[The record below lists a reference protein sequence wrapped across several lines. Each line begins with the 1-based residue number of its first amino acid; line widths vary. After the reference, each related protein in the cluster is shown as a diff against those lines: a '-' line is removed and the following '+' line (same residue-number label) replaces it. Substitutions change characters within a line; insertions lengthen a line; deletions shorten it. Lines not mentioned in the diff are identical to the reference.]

1 MDALFCIIW
10 ILRCLSTCL
19 WMWLSV
25 AMFFLWIS
33 CIFFCQC
40 FMMTFM
46 RLPLSSSVCIL
57 KTEEH
62 TYTLWQTQKP
72 YVSSCV
78 LIFSIS
84 AHTNTALFLYSLS
97 VGAWTNVPS
106 APAPGKQTAFIPN
119 EGLMNFLKGGDGP
132 NWSWYVP
139 SGGVDGAIGRSLV
152 LLPCDSQTRPKWK
165 NLLALTGQ
173 FTVY

>member
-1 MDALFCIIW
+1 MNKLHFLTSMLYDEVKFIFMSVYLENTRTHMYALSQTRKTWVF
-10 ILRCLSTCL
+10 LR
-19 WMWLSV
+19 
-25 AMFFLWIS
+25 FL
-33 CIFFCQC
+33 
-40 FMMTFM
+40 
-46 RLPLSSSVCIL
+46 V
-57 KTEEH
+57 
-62 TYTLWQTQKP
+62 
-72 YVSSCV
+72 
-78 LIFSIS
+78 FSLS
-84 AHTNTALFLYSLS
+84 AHTNTALLLVCSPS

-106 APAPGKQTAFIPN
+106 APAPDTQTAFIPN

-139 SGGVDGAIGRSLV
+139 SGWMEGAIGRSLV